1 MKKEKLIELG
11 IDEAIAVKCLE
22 LFKSELDLQK
32 QKEPQ
37 NDNEKYKEEISK
49 LKGELKEK
57 EEAHSK
63 EVHNIKVHTA
73 LEKALT
79 GANVINQ
86 KALKPFLDDFET
98 AEFTEDGAIKGLS
111 EKLQELMGREDTS
124 FLFRNVETTQAP
136 TEEVKPLILKGVKT
150 GESGNETFDKP
161 MDFNTMKYS
170 EITDFLA
177 ENPNATID

>member
-11 IDEAIAVKCLE
+11 LDEALALKCLE
-22 LFKSELDLQK
+22 MFKSESDLQK
-32 QKEPQ
+32 QP
-37 NDNEKYKEEISK
+37 NNNNEKYKEEINK

-86 KALKPFLDDFET
+86 KALKPFLDDFDK
-98 AEFTEDGAIKGLS
+98 AEFTEDGTIKGLS
-111 EKLQELMGREDTS
+111 EKLQELMNGEETG
-124 FLFRNVETTQAP
+124 FLFKKDEPIQAP
-136 TEEVKPLILKGVKT
+136 VEEIKPPILQGVKT
-150 GESGNETFDKP
+150 GESGNEIFDKP
-161 MDFNTMKYS
+161 VDFAKMKYS
-170 EITDFLA
+170 EMTKYLE
-177 ENPNATID
+177 ENPNVTID